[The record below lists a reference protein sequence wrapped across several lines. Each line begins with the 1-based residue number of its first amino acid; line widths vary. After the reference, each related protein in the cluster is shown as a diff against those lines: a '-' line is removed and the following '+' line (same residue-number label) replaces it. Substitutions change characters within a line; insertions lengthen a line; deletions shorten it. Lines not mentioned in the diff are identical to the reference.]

1 MNAYPSFDIDLNSID
16 LYRYVGIF
24 CIALLLSV
32 IMNTIFLKFSKNLGR
47 RNVDESIIRWSAVSK
62 PALGGISFYI
72 IFLVTYMLYTLLFP
86 PILDHLNFQHL
97 GVLLSAGM
105 AFLMGLSDDAYNT
118 NPLLKFI
125 VQLACGMVL
134 ILTGTFISFFEL
146 PLFNYLLTIIWVVAV
161 MNSINMLDNMDSI
174 TTVVSL
180 FVIFCAISVAWI
192 GPNFNHFFISS
203 LIGVSGGLVG
213 FLFFNWHPSKMFMGD
228 TGSQFLGIFLA
239 VFGIIYFWNNQSVG
253 VSEEAV
259 SKQLII
265 VLLAFVIPISD
276 TLTVI
281 INRVR
286 RGQSPFVGGK
296 DHTTHHLSYLG
307 LSDRNVAQIFSGIC
321 TVSFILICVIVNV
334 FPIWDISYSLIFGSW
349 FLIVFGV
356 LFGIT
361 QLPKTKKR
369 FKEIN
374 EK

>member
-1 MNAYPSFDIDLNSID
+1 MNLIHSFDAVLNTIE
-16 LYRYVGIF
+16 LYKYVGIF
-24 CIALLLSV
+24 CFALALSV

-47 RNVDESIIRWSAVSK
+47 RNVDESIVRWSPVSK

-72 IFLVTYMLYTLLFP
+72 IFLVTYMLYTLLFRP
-86 PILDHLNFQHL
+86 VLDHLNVQYI
-97 GVLLSAGM
+97 GVLIAAGM

-118 NPLLKFI
+118 NPLLKFL
-125 VQLACGMVL
+125 VQVACGGVL
-134 ILTGTFISFFEL
+134 ILTGTYISFFEL
-146 PLFNYLLTIIWVVAV
+146 ALFNYLLTLMWVVAV

-174 TTVVSL
+174 TTIVSL
-180 FVIFCAISVAWI
+180 FIIFCAISVSLLSPTI
-192 GPNFNHFFISS
+192 NHFFLTS
-203 LIGVSGGLVG
+203 LIGVAGGLVG

-228 TGSQFLGIFLA
+228 TGSQFLGIFLST
-239 VFGIIYFWNNQSVG
+239 FGIIYFWNNQAVG

-259 SKQLII
+259 SKQFII
-265 VLLAFVIPISD
+265 VLIAFVIPISD

-281 INRVR
+281 INRLR

-307 LSDRNVAQIFSGIC
+307 MSDRNVAQIFSGIAGI
-321 TVSFILICVIVNV
+321 SFVLIYVIVRV
-334 FPIWDISYSLIFGSW
+334 FPIWDISYSLAFGSW

>member
-1 MNAYPSFDIDLNSID
+1 
-16 LYRYVGIF
+16 
-24 CIALLLSV
+24 
-32 IMNTIFLKFSKNLGR
+32 MNTIFLKFSKNLGR
-47 RNVDESIIRWSAVSK
+47 RNVDESLVRWSAVSK
-62 PALGGISFYI
+62 PAIGGVSFYI
-72 IFLVTYMLYTLLFP
+72 IFLLTYMLYTLLFHP
-86 PILDHLNFQHL
+86 VMDHLNIQHI
-97 GVLLSAGM
+97 GVLIAAGM

-125 VQLACGMVL
+125 VQVACGGVL
-134 ILTGTFISFFEL
+134 ILTGTYISFFEL

-174 TTVVSL
+174 TTIVSL
-180 FVIFCAISVAWI
+180 FIVFCAISVAWI
-192 GPNFNHFFISS
+192 SPIINHFFITS
-203 LIGVSGGLVG
+203 LIGVSGGLIG

-228 TGSQFLGIFLA
+228 TGSQFLGLFLA
-239 VFGIIYFWNNQSVG
+239 AFGVIYFWNNQSIG

-281 INRVR
+281 INRLR

-307 LSDRNVAQIFSGIC
+307 LSDRNVAQIFAGIALI
-321 TVSFILICVIVNV
+321 SFILIYVIVNV
-334 FPIWDISYSLIFGSW
+334 FPIWNISYSLIFGSW

-369 FKEIN
+369 FKDIN
-374 EK
+374 GK